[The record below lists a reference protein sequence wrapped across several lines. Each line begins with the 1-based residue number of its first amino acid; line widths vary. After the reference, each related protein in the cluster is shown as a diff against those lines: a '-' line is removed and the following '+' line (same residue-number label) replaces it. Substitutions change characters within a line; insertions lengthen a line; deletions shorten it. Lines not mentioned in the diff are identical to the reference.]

1 MAAADITDK
10 DVLYDSTAASELLQD
25 TEPTAE
31 CADREAQPSDTV
43 PSPQTEAAESTK
55 VSKEPKTTQES
66 ATSTHDAQKKTFDSS
81 AHEPM
86 KRQSTSQ

>member
-43 PSPQTEAAESTK
+43 PSPQTESTK
-55 VSKEPKTTQES
+55 VSKESKTTQES
-66 ATSTHDAQKKTFDSS
+66 ATSTHDAKQRPSIRV
-81 AHEPM
+81 H
-86 KRQSTSQ
+86 TSQ